1 MRAAEE
7 AANPTSRYNMSEPKH
22 IFILKT
28 LYGMVDEMLSKNFL
42 EDKRTNQK
50 NLFEKDPNENSK
62 LHDHQTLNYEEL
74 ITNLK
79 EQLD

>member
-1 MRAAEE
+1 MMIDNLSSIHAIRAAQE
-7 AANPTSRYNMSEPKH
+7 AENPTSKYNMSEPKH

-50 NLFEKDPNENSK
+50 NLFEKDPNDNSK
-62 LHDHQTLNYEEL
+62 HHD
-74 ITNLK
+74 K
-79 EQLD
+79 